1 VTDAEPGH
9 PAGGGP
15 GPEGPPSFPGNA
27 PPPPRSVPAAGPP
40 AFPSGA
46 RTQGGYQPSG
56 TGAAMRGAPYAS
68 WGIRVGGYLID
79 AVILLVV
86 FALFFVLFRHSHT
99 LDVHLMARR
108 GARRRNLSS
117 LPFLISGAL
126 YVLYGTLLC
135 GSPRGQTVGM
145 MAVGVRAVRDETLG
159 TLGYGRALAR
169 AVLEGFLRLLNLLFF
184 LLGLIWVLDM
194 LFPLWDKKRQTL
206 HDKVAGS
213 VVLSVRPAG

>member
-1 VTDAEPGH
+1 MTDAEPGL

-40 AFPSGA
+40 AFPAGA
-46 RTQGGYQPSG
+46 RTPGGHQPSG

-99 LDVHLMARR
+99 LDVHLMAPAR
-108 GARRRNLSS
+108 GPAAEPLE
-117 LPFLISGAL
+117 P
-126 YVLYGTLLC
+126 
-135 GSPRGQTVGM
+135 
-145 MAVGVRAVRDETLG
+145 AVPDLR
-159 TLGYGRALAR
+159 RALRPVRHPA
-169 AVLEGFLRLLNLLFF
+169 LRLAP
-184 LLGLIWVLDM
+184 GPDGG
-194 LFPLWDKKRQTL
+194 D
-206 HDKVAGS
+206 DGSGGAG
-213 VVLSVRPAG
+213 RP